1 LLMTSVHSF
10 LPTPPRNT
18 TTTTFKHQK
27 TRSGRSQPHAQQVR
41 DAAISIQVIMR
52 PWCTSRAGG
61 GEDFAALRSQ
71 GLRLPGQRK
80 YTLQYANSRIS
91 IAEKIGFAAFGVVV
105 GAASIYTMVRL
116 DRASGPA
123 PMAAETATKSS
134 TTVRLHT
141 VGDYLVSTITHPY
154 SFISM
159 PLREHHWLT
168 ASQVPVEEVRVRPA
182 AAPASKPAP
191 PPEPKGTDKDAS
203 DHVGKRFER
212 WAEHP
217 ANSWGW
223 WSWVVLEWL
232 FLGMLLPTR
241 FPQNLPYWLCRI

>member
-1 LLMTSVHSF
+1 MGSIWPSSPCKDIAEPAMAFLMHLEATIALSCTSSLPCGVAREGLTLAWRSCGVSCLRCLLMPSAHSF

-18 TTTTFKHQK
+18 TTTTSKHHQI
-27 TRSGRSQPHAQQVR
+27 RSGRSQQHAQQAQ

-71 GLRLPGQRK
+71 GLNLPGQRK
-80 YTLQYANSRIS
+80 YTLQHANLLTS
-91 IAEKIGFAAFGVVV
+91 IAEKVGFAAFGVVV

-123 PMAAETATKSS
+123 PTAAETATKSS

-154 SFISM
+154 SSINM
-159 PLREHHWLT
+159 PSKEH
-168 ASQVPVEEVRVRPA
+168 
-182 AAPASKPAP
+182 
-191 PPEPKGTDKDAS
+191 
-203 DHVGKRFER
+203 
-212 WAEHP
+212 
-217 ANSWGW
+217 
-223 WSWVVLEWL
+223 
-232 FLGMLLPTR
+232 
-241 FPQNLPYWLCRI
+241 Y